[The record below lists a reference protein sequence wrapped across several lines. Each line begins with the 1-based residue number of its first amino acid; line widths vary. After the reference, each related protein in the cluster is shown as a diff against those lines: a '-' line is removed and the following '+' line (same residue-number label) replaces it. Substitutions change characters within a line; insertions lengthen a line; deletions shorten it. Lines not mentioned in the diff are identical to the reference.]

1 MKQKW
6 KRYSASFLALLL
18 CVTLF
23 ASTAFAAGGALGAD
37 RNGTPYTYVIG
48 YMYSGSSQ
56 TVNTREIFTSP
67 NNYDIWLCPVCG
79 RDPLGNSQGTA
90 LSPNLYMPCYGYD
103 IAAAGGDMSIR
114 YALVRHRHNNGQLS
128 NDKVYIPVNVPMYA
142 GCYYGYDLT
151 GPAGVQVSAPT
162 GWQRDSAVVRF
173 SGGTDTGTSLP
184 DWSAAPGDYGSG
196 IHHYEYQINGG
207 AWTGCPVGDPTVTIP
222 AGGVTTVTARV
233 VDGAGNASGQTATA
247 KVFIDPASPNV
258 PGITLSTEQWTN
270 TSVTATVK
278 DNDDAHSGVART
290 EYSLDGGSWT
300 AYSGVLSIADH
311 GKHTVSARAID
322 NVGRVSGTTSK
333 TALVD
338 KVAPVISRV
347 EQQPDSGRTEMT
359 LAVTATDAD
368 SGVKGYAVTTEEKAP
383 ALDKFQDS
391 APKADHNGV
400 YYIWAADKAGNISA
414 AAKVNVTALDIV
426 PPVVVK
432 VETQRTWDAKE
443 NWAKVTAQDDNSGVV
458 AIGWE
463 RAEKDMG
470 SRHAPDPIT
479 WVDSTAEAAFIFTG
493 NGSYNAYA
501 RDLAGNVSGP
511 YPFIIDHIDKH
522 SPVIDSIEWDKGWSQ
537 SKTITVKAHDTES
550 GLGRY
555 AVTRTA
561 DRPAEW
567 QDSNVFANITEN
579 GTYYLWAKDN
589 VQRVSADADGDGG
602 DGGEGTPDPGPE
614 EIVIDTIDRSR
625 PVMDDILHSAVDN
638 APAGMFGY
646 PHFNEVDRPELLAH
660 DLADEG
666 WTDSGIKAIYYQ
678 FALDEDHLEADWLT
692 YDELDKPAMR
702 EEYFG
707 NIYAKAEDNA
717 GNVSD
722 AIFAG
727 FMFEQTEPMA
737 EETLTPDFWTNGTVE
752 IGLST
757 DDNLSG
763 VRDITLPD
771 GSVVDATQA
780 KYTVDKNGVYNFSVR
795 DYCGNILSYPV
806 EVSNID
812 RLAPAADYEVMPG
825 DWTNKPVTIRVTAA
839 DPEPE
844 DGYAPS
850 GVKSITMPDGTVVE
864 GDAADFTVSVNG
876 TYDFIITDNGGNTF
890 TLHTG
895 VSNIDHLAPEAEYS
909 VTPDIW
915 TNGPAAIHV
924 TATDPEPEDGY
935 APSGVKSI
943 TMPDG
948 TVVDGDAADFTV
960 SANGT
965 YDFII
970 TDNGGNT
977 ATLHAE
983 VGNVDTAR
991 PTVDFHFEPLDGGGR
1006 TIITEYGKTEYYNY
1020 DLVMN
1025 ASAGDVGSG
1034 IERYEYKA
1042 GDGEWTVF
1050 DPADPPK
1057 FTEEQIVHIVV
1068 RVWDVAGNVSEEKA
1082 RDIVLDKTPPTASHT
1097 LTPGK
1102 DGKVNI
1108 NLGTDGS
1115 ICGVQSITR
1124 PDGSVAYGV
1133 DTLVFEV
1140 DRNGD
1145 YDFFVWDRCGNLLK
1159 YTVPVDSFAAPVQ
1172 PKPAPFEPEETKT
1185 EPDPEPAPE
1194 PKEPAAPVEL
1204 PVQEDAR
1211 ALTLADLA
1219 CTLLSIL
1226 FAALVW
1232 LRGKKDG
1239 GEDADNENEQ
1249 AERMDKEAEE
1259 DEPRG
1264 HAVQKTVNA
1273 VLAVL
1278 SVVLFF
1284 LTQPLVW
1291 RFRFVDWWTVLF
1303 VLLCGT
1309 ALAMLIWKRKQENRP
1324 EEIDEENM
1332 EDFAE

>member
-1 MKQKW
+1 MKQKMRRW
-6 KRYSASFLALLL
+6 SASFFALLL
-18 CVTLF
+18 CMTLL

-90 LSPNLYMPCYGYD
+90 LAADLYMPCYGYD

-128 NDKVYIPVNVPMYA
+128 DDRVYIPVNVPMYA

-151 GPAGVQVSAPT
+151 EPAGVQVSAPT
-162 GWQRDSAVVRF
+162 GWQRDSAVVQF

-184 DWSAAPGDYGSG
+184 DWSATPGDYGSG
-196 IHHYEYQINGG
+196 IHHYEYSVNGG
-207 AWTGCPVGDPTVTIP
+207 AWTGCPVGDPTVTIT
-222 AGGVTTVTARV
+222 AGGETTVTARV

-247 KVFIDPASPNV
+247 KVYIDPAPPNV
-258 PGITLSTEQWTN
+258 PGVTLSTEQWTN
-270 TSVTATVK
+270 STVTAAIK
-278 DNDDAHSGVART
+278 DNGDAHSGVART

-300 AYSGVLSIADH
+300 TYSGVLSIAGH

-322 NVGRVSGTTSK
+322 NVGRISGTASK

-338 KVAPVISRV
+338 KVAPVISKV
-347 EQQPDSGRTEMT
+347 EQQPDSGHTEMT

-383 ALDKFQDS
+383 ALDSFTADV
-391 APKADHNGV
+391 PKADHNGV

-432 VETQRTWDAKE
+432 VETQRTWDAKG

-458 AIGWE
+458 AIGW
-463 RAEKDMG
+463 AV
-470 SRHAPDPIT
+470 PDGVIQ
-479 WVDSTAEAAFIFTG
+479 WVDADSEATFTYTN

-522 SPVIDSIEWDKGWSQ
+522 SPVIDSVEWDKGWSQ
-537 SKTITVKAHDTES
+537 EKTVTVKAHDTES
-550 GLGRY
+550 GLGQY

-579 GTYYLWAKDN
+579 GTYYLWAK
-589 VQRVSADADGDGG
+589 
-602 DGGEGTPDPGPE
+602 
-614 EIVIDTIDRSR
+614 
-625 PVMDDILHSAVDN
+625 DN

-678 FALDEDHLEADWLT
+678 FAADEDSLEADWLT

-727 FMFEQTEPMA
+727 FMFEQAEPVA
-737 EETLTPDFWTNGTVE
+737 EKNLTPDHWTNGAVE
-752 IGLST
+752 IDLST

-780 KYTVDKNGVYNFSVR
+780 KYTVDKNSVYNFSVR
-795 DYCGNILSYPV
+795 DYCGNVLTYPV

-812 RLAPAADYEVMPG
+812 LLAPAADYEVIPG
-825 DWTNKPVTIRVTAA
+825 DWTNKPVTIR
-839 DPEPE
+839 
-844 DGYAPS
+844 
-850 GVKSITMPDGTVVE
+850 
-864 GDAADFTVSVNG
+864 
-876 TYDFIITDNGGNTF
+876 
-890 TLHTG
+890 
-895 VSNIDHLAPEAEYS
+895 
-909 VTPDIW
+909 
-915 TNGPAAIHV
+915 V

-960 SANGT
+960 SVNGT

-991 PTVDFHFEPLDGGGR
+991 PTVDFHFEPLDGGDR

-1020 DLVMN
+1020 DIIMN

-1097 LTPGK
+1097 LTPGR

-1159 YTVPVDSFAAPVQ
+1159 YTVPVDSFAAPV
-1172 PKPAPFEPEETKT
+1172 KPEPASSEPEEPKQ
-1185 EPDPEPAPE
+1185 EPEPESKPDSEPE
-1194 PKEPAAPVEL
+1194 GPAAPVEV
-1204 PVQEDAR
+1204 PVREDAR

-1226 FAALVW
+1226 FAILVW
-1232 LRGKKDG
+1232 LRRKKDG
-1239 GEDADNENEQ
+1239 GEDADDEDEQ
-1249 AERMDKEAEE
+1249 VDEDVEE

-1264 HAVQKTVNA
+1264 YAVQKTVNA

-1291 RFRFVDWWTVLF
+1291 CFRFVDWWTVLF

-1309 ALAMLIWKRKQENRP
+1309 ALAMLIWKRKEENKA
-1324 EEIDEENM
+1324 EETDEEET

>member
-1 MKQKW
+1 MKEKL
-6 KRYSASFLALLL
+6 KSVSIRFLLFLLL
-18 CVTLF
+18 IIFCTSVVH
-23 ASTAFAAGGALGAD
+23 AAGGALGAD
-37 RNGTPYTYVIG
+37 RNGTPYIYVIG

-67 NNYDIWLCPVCG
+67 NNYDVWLCPVCG
-79 RDPLGNSQGTA
+79 KGDNNPEHIGTA
-90 LSPNLYMPCYGYD
+90 LAPNLYMPCYGYD

-128 NDKVYIPVNVPMYA
+128 DDRVYIPVNVPMYA

-151 GPAGVQVSAPT
+151 EPAGVQVSAPT

-196 IHHYEYQINGG
+196 IHHYEYSINGG
-207 AWTGCPVGDPTVTIP
+207 AWTGCPVGDPTVTIT
-222 AGGVTTVTARV
+222 AGGETTVTARV

-247 KVFIDPASPNV
+247 KVYIDPAPPNV

-270 TSVTATVK
+270 STVTAAIK
-278 DNDDAHSGVART
+278 DNGDAHSGVART

-300 AYSGVLSIADH
+300 TYSGVLSIAGH

-322 NVGRVSGTTSK
+322 NVGRISGTASK

-338 KVAPVISRV
+338 KVAPVVSKV
-347 EQQPDSGRTEMT
+347 EQQPDSGHTEMT

-383 ALDKFQDS
+383 ALDSFTADV
-391 APKADHNGV
+391 PKADHNGV

-426 PPVVVK
+426 APVVVK
-432 VETQRTWDAKE
+432 VETQRTWDATE

-522 SPVIDSIEWDKGWSQ
+522 SPVIDSVEWDKGWSQ

-550 GLGRY
+550 GLGQY

-589 VQRVSADADGDGG
+589 VQRVSADADDDGG
-602 DGGEGTPDPGPE
+602 DGGGGTPDPGPE
-614 EIVIDTIDRSR
+614 EIVIDTIDRSK
-625 PVMDDILHSAVDN
+625 PVMDDILHSAADN

-678 FALDEDHLEADWLT
+678 YALDEDHLAADWLT

-727 FMFEQTEPMA
+727 FMFEQTAPVA
-737 EETLTPDFWTNGTVE
+737 EKTLTPDFWTNGTVE
-752 IGLST
+752 IDLST

-812 RLAPAADYEVMPG
+812 RLAPVADYEVIPG
-825 DWTNKPVTIRVTAA
+825 DWTNKPVTIHVTAADPEPEDGYAPSGVKSITLPDGTVVDGDTADFVADANGKYDFIITDNGGNTFTLHTEVSNIDYLAPEAEYTVTPDVWTNKPVTIRVTAA

-844 DGYAPS
+844 DGYTPS
-850 GVKSITMPDGTVVE
+850 GVQSITLPDGTAVE
-864 GDAADFTVSVNG
+864 GDAADFTVDING
-876 TYDFIITDNGGNTF
+876 KYDFTITDN
-890 TLHTG
+890 
-895 VSNIDHLAPEAEYS
+895 S
-909 VTPDIW
+909 
-915 TNGPAAIHV
+915 
-924 TATDPEPEDGY
+924 
-935 APSGVKSI
+935 
-943 TMPDG
+943 
-948 TVVDGDAADFTV
+948 
-960 SANGT
+960 
-965 YDFII
+965 
-970 TDNGGNT
+970 GNT

-983 VGNVDTAR
+983 VGNVDTVR
-991 PTVDFHFEPLDGGGR
+991 PTVDFHFEPLDGGDR

-1020 DLVMN
+1020 DIIMN

-1034 IERYEYKA
+1034 IERYEYKV

-1159 YTVPVDSFAAPVQ
+1159 YTVPVDSFVTPV
-1172 PKPAPFEPEETKT
+1172 K
-1185 EPDPEPAPE
+1185 PEPAPSEPEE
-1194 PKEPAAPVEL
+1194 PKPEPKQDPETEEPAAPVEV

-1226 FAALVW
+1226 LAILVW

-1239 GEDADNENEQ
+1239 GEDADDEDEQ
-1249 AERMDKEAEE
+1249 VDEDVEE

-1264 HAVQKTVNA
+1264 YAVQKTVNA

-1291 RFRFVDWWTVLF
+1291 RFRLVDWWTVLF
-1303 VLLCGT
+1303 VLLCGA
-1309 ALAMLIWKRKQENRP
+1309 ALAMLIWKRKEENKV
-1324 EEIDEENM
+1324 EETDEENM